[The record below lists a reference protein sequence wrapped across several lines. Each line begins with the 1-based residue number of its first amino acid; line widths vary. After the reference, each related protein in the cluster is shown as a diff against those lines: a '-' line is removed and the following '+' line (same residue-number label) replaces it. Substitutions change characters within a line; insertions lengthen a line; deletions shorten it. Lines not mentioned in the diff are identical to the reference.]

1 MQLTKSVYLVSGAPY
16 DLLGNVYAVRGEKG
30 VLLVDCGESSAAAA
44 IEAELAR
51 WGMGDLPV
59 THVLMTHGHMDHAG
73 SAAYFQRKGAR
84 ICVHEGDAHMLEEG
98 GFPGD
103 TTPYGGAEFTF
114 PPCVPDVLLKDRDTV
129 AFEEFCLEVFS
140 VPGHTDGSVFYQMKD
155 TPDGRTIL
163 FSGDTFSYDRE
174 CGEDHILL
182 CWKGSPDYDPAKLK
196 TSFEFASRNFHP
208 DVILSGHGMPYL
220 GSEGNL
226 IIRKA
231 ARKFYNEYR

>member
-1 MQLTKSVYLVSGAPY
+1 
-16 DLLGNVYAVRGEKG
+16 
-30 VLLVDCGESSAAAA
+30 
-44 IEAELAR
+44 
-51 WGMGDLPV
+51 MGDLPV

-73 SAAYFQRKGAR
+73 SAAYFQKKGAM

-103 TTPYGGAEFTF
+103 TTPYGGTEFTY
-114 PPCVPDVLLKDRDTV
+114 PPCVPDVLLKDRDV
-129 AFEEFCLEVFS
+129 VSFEEFSLEVFS
-140 VPGHTDGSVFYQMKD
+140 VPGHTGGSVFYLMKD
-155 TPDGRTIL
+155 AADVNAWGHANGSAGEHANGNTDGSANGRSIL

-182 CWKGSPDYDPAKLK
+182 CWKGSPDYDPVKLK
-196 TSFEFASRNFHP
+196 RSFDFAAQYFHP

-220 GSEGNL
+220 GGEGNM